1 MKESPFPLETALG
14 LTYYI
19 SDTPGT
25 GGTLKKEPEDFVV
38 EEIPIRTPNQQ
49 GSYMIC
55 RVTMKNWEQ
64 QHAVK
69 EIANRLGASHRRI
82 GWAGTKDKRALTTQ
96 YLSLYKKHQNRSQ
109 TFLSKILR
117 LNQLALRTSNSIWEI

>member
-1 MKESPFPLETALG
+1 LG

-69 EIANRLGASHRRI
+69 RLQ
-82 GWAGTKDKRALTTQ
+82 TALEPAIVVSDGQAPKTSGRSLPSIS
-96 YLSLYKKHQNRSQ
+96 LSIR
-109 TFLSKILR
+109 
-117 LNQLALRTSNSIWEI
+117 